1 MTKRKFVD
9 LSTLAL
15 GGKSEFLADALFRIE
30 LLASCIQKLKQ
41 QRMFQPIY
49 HLTSHILCQ
58 KPTEQIFR
66 FFYISNDGESNFI
79 RVFDEDNSGAMDFAE
94 YMLAL
99 NAINLNTPQAYF
111 TKLIFHFITDIQEK
125 LNWMFDVFDQDGGG
139 TISVDEIQDLL
150 R

>member
-1 MTKRKFVD
+1 
-9 LSTLAL
+9 
-15 GGKSEFLADALFRIE
+15 
-30 LLASCIQKLKQ
+30 
-41 QRMFQPIY
+41 
-49 HLTSHILCQ
+49 
-58 KPTEQIFR
+58 
-66 FFYISNDGESNFI
+66 
-79 RVFDEDNSGAMDFAE
+79 MDFAE